1 MTFAPL
7 GDSAVVVTLGT
18 KIDEATL
25 VRVRSLTL
33 SLELENAAW
42 LIDVVPAYA
51 AVTVFYD
58 PFAPGL
64 RDGRPFERVCEW
76 IANHTGKIEHAWPDV
91 VQAKLAANEITSD
104 EVCEIPVC
112 YGGELGPDLDDVARH
127 CGLTSEAVIDLHLR
141 GDYLVHAVGFA
152 PGFPY
157 LGGLNE
163 KLRTPRRPTP
173 RLSVPKGSV
182 GIGWTQTG
190 IYPLETPGGWQLIG
204 RTPLEMFRP
213 NELTPSL
220 LKVGDRVR
228 FRRIGAQ
235 EFATWR

>member
-1 MTFAPL
+1 M
-7 GDSAVVVTLGT
+7 VVTLGT

-25 VRVRSLTL
+25 VRVRSLTR
-33 SLELENAAW
+33 SLELEKAAW

-51 AVTVFYD
+51 TVTVFYD
-58 PFAPGL
+58 AFAPGL
-64 RDGRPFERVCEW
+64 REVRPFERVCEW
-76 IANHTGKIEHAWPDV
+76 IVNHTEKTEHAWPDV
-91 VQAKLAANEITSD
+91 VQAKLAADGATLE
-104 EVCEIPVC
+104 EVREIPVC
-112 YGGELGPDLDDVARH
+112 YGGEFGPDLNEVARH
-127 CGLTSEAVIDLHLR
+127 CGLPPEAVIDLHSR

-163 KLRTPRRPTP
+163 KLRTPRRPAP
-173 RLSVPKGSV
+173 RLRVPKGSV

-204 RTPLEMFRP
+204 RTPVELFRP
-213 NELTPSL
+213 NESMPSL

-228 FRRIGAQ
+228 FRRIAAQ